1 MKDYIFRVEIQGA
14 EDIIKTFAYNLIDA
28 MDDIIS
34 LEGISTI
41 YDCLCEQDDIKYLL
55 NIDDVKELR
64 DQRNNSD
71 AQGMKKSLSLLKDS
85 EVFAKA
91 YMSLDS

>member
-1 MKDYIFRVEIQGA
+1 VKDYIFRVEIQGA

>member
-71 AQGMKKSLSLLKDS
+71 AQEMKKSLSLLKDS
-85 EVFAKA
+85 EDFAKA

>member
-1 MKDYIFRVEIQGA
+1 VKDYIFRVEIQGA
-14 EDIIKTFAYNLIDA
+14 EDTIKTFAHNA

-41 YDCLCEQDDIKYLL
+41 YDCLCEQDEIKYLL

-64 DQRNNSD
+64 DQRSKSD
-71 AQGMKKSLSLLKDS
+71 SQEMKKALSSLKDS

-91 YMSLDS
+91 YASLDS

>member
-1 MKDYIFRVEIQGA
+1 VKDYIFRVEIQGA
-14 EDIIKTFAYNLIDA
+14 EDTIKTFAHNLIDA

-41 YDCLCEQDDIKYLL
+41 YDCLCEQDEIKYLL

-64 DQRNNSD
+64 DQRSKSD
-71 AQGMKKSLSLLKDS
+71 SQEMKKALSSLKDS

-91 YMSLDS
+91 YASLDS